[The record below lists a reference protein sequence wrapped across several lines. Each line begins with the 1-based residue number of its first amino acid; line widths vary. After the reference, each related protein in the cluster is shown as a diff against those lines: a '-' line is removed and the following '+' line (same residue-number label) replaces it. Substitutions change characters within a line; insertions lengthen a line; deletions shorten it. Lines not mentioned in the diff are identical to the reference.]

1 MAKKFKEVPVDLL
14 YARIDPETLGFD
26 TTASLCPPE
35 EGVVAQDRAIEAIK
49 FGMGMKDV
57 DYNIFVAGQPKT
69 GLTYIAR
76 TFLEKTA
83 KEEPT
88 PPDCCYV
95 YNFKEPDSPNYLSL
109 TAGRGRELQKSMDQ
123 FVQTLQAKIPEV
135 FDSEDY
141 SAKEAE
147 VHQAFEKQ
155 RREIIDA
162 LSQRA
167 KEQGFILQF
176 SQVGMVIVPATED
189 GQPMSQEELSQLP
202 EEKKQELREKSDNLQ
217 KEMNDAIKEIRKA
230 EAAFREKHTKL
241 DAEIAMYV
249 VGHLME
255 TLEEQFKEEKE
266 VLDYLK
272 EVQADILEN
281 IDDFKKKAESQAPA
295 APMAMP
301 PKEVAFRKYDVNVL
315 IDHSETEGAPVIIES
330 NPSYPNLFGSIER
343 QAYFGALFTDFTMIK
358 PGALH
363 KANGGYLVL
372 KALDLL
378 KYWISWEALKRA
390 IKDRQIKIE
399 DLGELYGIFST
410 RTLKPTPVPL
420 NVKLVLTGDPYLYQ
434 LLYIYDDRFPKM

>member
-14 YARIDPETLGFD
+14 YARIDPKTLGFD
-26 TTASLCPPE
+26 TTESLCPPE

-83 KEEPT
+83 KGEPT

-109 TAGRGRELQKSMDQ
+109 TAGRGKELKKSMEQ

-147 VHQAFEKQ
+147 VHQAFERQ

-167 KEQGFILQF
+167 KEEGFILQF

-202 EEKKQELREKSDNLQ
+202 
-217 KEMNDAIKEIRKA
+217 
-230 EAAFREKHTKL
+230 
-241 DAEIAMYV
+241 
-249 VGHLME
+249 
-255 TLEEQFKEEKE
+255 
-266 VLDYLK
+266 
-272 EVQADILEN
+272 
-281 IDDFKKKAESQAPA
+281 
-295 APMAMP
+295 
-301 PKEVAFRKYDVNVL
+301 
-315 IDHSETEGAPVIIES
+315 
-330 NPSYPNLFGSIER
+330 
-343 QAYFGALFTDFTMIK
+343 
-358 PGALH
+358 
-363 KANGGYLVL
+363 
-372 KALDLL
+372 
-378 KYWISWEALKRA
+378 
-390 IKDRQIKIE
+390 
-399 DLGELYGIFST
+399 
-410 RTLKPTPVPL
+410 
-420 NVKLVLTGDPYLYQ
+420 
-434 LLYIYDDRFPKM
+434 